1 MQTWCK
7 IFTIETSELAMVAG
21 SVHKIT
27 LPAPKAVSPFIR
39 TARWGLL
46 LAGVLYGAL
55 RLKYL
60 QVREV
65 GIQRKNRAI
74 MAKRK
79 ADYDQW
85 MEYQAEQS
93 MKQLLRESGME

>member
-1 MQTWCK
+1 MAT
-7 IFTIETSELAMVAG
+7 E
-21 SVHKIT
+21 SVHKIV

-46 LAGVLYGAL
+46 LVGVFYGAM

-65 GIQRKNRAI
+65 GIQKKNRAI

-79 ADYDQW
+79 ADHDKW

-93 MKQLLRESGME
+93 MKQLLKESGLE

>member
-1 MQTWCK
+1 MAQ
-7 IFTIETSELAMVAG
+7 E
-21 SVHKIT
+21 SVHDIT
-27 LPAPKAVSPFIR
+27 LPGPKAISPFIR

-46 LAGVLYGAL
+46 LTGILYGAM

-65 GIQRKNRAI
+65 GIQKKNRAI

-79 ADYDQW
+79 ADHDRW
-85 MEYQAEQS
+85 MQYQAEQS
-93 MKQLLRESGME
+93 MRQLLKESGME

>member
-1 MQTWCK
+1 MTA
-7 IFTIETSELAMVAG
+7 E

-27 LPAPKAVSPFIR
+27 HPAPKAVSPFIR

-46 LAGVLYGAL
+46 LTGALYGAL

-65 GIQRKNRAI
+65 GIQRRNRAI

>member
-1 MQTWCK
+1 MA
-7 IFTIETSELAMVAG
+7 SE
-21 SVHKIT
+21 SVHTIH

-46 LAGVLYGAL
+46 FTGILYGAL

-65 GIQRKNRAI
+65 KIQKKNHAI
-74 MAKRK
+74 IAKRK
-79 ADYDQW
+79 ADHDMWCQ
-85 MEYQAEQS
+85 YQAEQS
-93 MKQLLRESGME
+93 MKQLLKESGLDEA